1 MNAKHAFTRLGL
13 SLALPLLM
21 SSNLALAHAGHD
33 HSGHAEQ
40 PPAARQEKASVR
52 FADVSLLDQDGM
64 PVRLEKDLVG
74 DHLVV
79 MGFIYTSCTTVC
91 PVVSS
96 IMGKVQQQLG
106 GRVGEEIHL
115 VSISVDP
122 QRDDSKRL
130 QSYAKAFQ
138 KGPGWSWLT
147 GTPYAIT
154 ETLKGLG
161 SFSADLSQHPPLI
174 LVGDGRSGHW
184 TRYYGFTDPAV
195 LVAEIN
201 RLSARRVHA
210 KSTAIAEHH
219 ADHTGDHNEVQP

>member
-1 MNAKHAFTRLGL
+1 MNAKHACTLLAL
-13 SLALPLLM
+13 SLAFAG
-21 SSNLALAHAGHD
+21 NLALGHG
-33 HSGHAEQ
+33 GHEHNGRAEQ

-52 FADVSLLDQDGM
+52 FADVSLLNQDGM

-106 GRVGEEIHL
+106 GRVGQDIHL

-122 QRDDSKRL
+122 QRDDAKRL
-130 QSYAKAFQ
+130 QDYAKAFQ

-147 GTPYAIT
+147 GTPYAIS

-174 LVGDGRSGHW
+174 LVGDGRTGHW

-195 LVAEIN
+195 LIDEIN
-201 RLSARRVHA
+201 RLGARRVHA
-210 KSTAIAEHH
+210 KSSAIADHH
-219 ADHTGDHNEVQP
+219 EVQP

>member
-1 MNAKHAFTRLGL
+1 MTIGHACST
-13 SLALPLLM
+13 LALVLALA
-21 SSNLALAHAGHD
+21 SNLALAHG
-33 HSGHAEQ
+33 GHAGQ
-40 PPAARQEKASVR
+40 PPVASQEKASVR
-52 FADVSLLDQDGM
+52 FADVSLLNQDGM

-74 DHLVV
+74 EHLVV
-79 MGFIYTSCTTVC
+79 MGFIYTRCTTVC
-91 PVVSS
+91 PVVSA

-106 GRVGEEIHL
+106 GRVGQDIQL

-122 QRDDSKRL
+122 QRDDARRL
-130 QSYAKAFQ
+130 QRYARAFQ

-147 GTPYAIT
+147 GTPYAIG

-184 TRYYGFTDPAV
+184 RRYSGFTDPAV
-195 LVAEIN
+195 LIDELN
-201 RLSARRVHA
+201 RLSARRVHV

-219 ADHTGDHNEVQP
+219 EVQP

>member
-1 MNAKHAFTRLGL
+1 MNARHSCKL
-13 SLALPLLM
+13 LALSM
-21 SSNLALAHAGHD
+21 AIASQLALAHAGHD
-33 HSGHAEQ
+33 HSGHAQQ
-40 PPAARQEKASVR
+40 PPAVHQEKASVR
-52 FADVSLLDQDGM
+52 FADVSLLDQNGM

-106 GRVGEEIHL
+106 GRVGEEIRL

-130 QSYAKAFQ
+130 QSYAKAFHH
-138 KGPGWSWLT
+138 GPGWSWLT
-147 GTPYAIT
+147 GSPYAIT

-174 LVGDGRSGHW
+174 LVGDGHSGHW

-195 LVAEIN
+195 LIDEIN

-210 KSTAIAEHH
+210 KSTAIAEHQ
-219 ADHTGDHNEVQP
+219 EVQP

>member
-1 MNAKHAFTRLGL
+1 MTRLHGGKLLGL
-13 SLALPLLM
+13 SLLLA
-21 SSNLALAHAGHD
+21 SNLALAHAGHD
-33 HSGHAEQ
+33 HGGQPEQ

-52 FADVSLLDQDGM
+52 FADVALLDQDGM

-96 IMGKVQQQLG
+96 IMSKVQQQLG
-106 GRVGEEIHL
+106 GRVGEEIRL

-130 QSYAKAFQ
+130 AGYARAFQ
-138 KGPGWSWLT
+138 HGPGWSWLT
-147 GTPYAIT
+147 GSPYAIS

-161 SFSADLSQHPPLI
+161 SFSANLSEHPPLI

-184 TRYYGFTDPAV
+184 TRYYGFTDPNV
-195 LVAEIN
+195 LIGEIN

-210 KSTAIAEHH
+210 KSTAIA
-219 ADHTGDHNEVQP
+219 GQEVRP

>member
-1 MNAKHAFTRLGL
+1 MTAMPGSPGGAPGKT
-13 SLALPLLM
+13 
-21 SSNLALAHAGHD
+21 
-33 HSGHAEQ
+33 
-40 PPAARQEKASVR
+40 SVR
-52 FADVSLLDQDGM
+52 FADVSLLNQDGM

-106 GRVGEEIHL
+106 GRVGEEVRL

-122 QRDDSKRL
+122 QRDDAKRL
-130 QSYAKAFQ
+130 QNYAKAFQ

-161 SFSADLSQHPPLI
+161 SFNADLSQHPPLI

-184 TRYYGFTDPAV
+184 TRYYGFTDPGV
-195 LVAEIN
+195 LIDEIN

-210 KSTAIAEHH
+210 KSTAIADHH
-219 ADHTGDHNEVQP
+219 EVQP

>member
-1 MNAKHAFTRLGL
+1 MNAKHTFTRLGL
-13 SLALPLLM
+13 SLALPLLL

-33 HSGHAEQ
+33 HDGPAEQ
-40 PPAARQEKASVR
+40 PPAARQEKASLR

-122 QRDDSKRL
+122 QRDDAKRL
-130 QSYAKAFQ
+130 QHYAKAFQ

-210 KSTAIAEHH
+210 KSTAIAEHSAEPF
-219 ADHTGDHNEVQP
+219 ADQNEVQP

>member
-1 MNAKHAFTRLGL
+1 M
-13 SLALPLLM
+13 
-21 SSNLALAHAGHD
+21 
-33 HSGHAEQ
+33 
-40 PPAARQEKASVR
+40 R
-52 FADVSLLDQDGM
+52 FADVALLDQDGM

-96 IMGKVQQQLG
+96 IMSKVQQQLG
-106 GRVGEEIHL
+106 GRVGEEIRL

-122 QRDDSKRL
+122 QRDDSRRL
-130 QSYAKAFQ
+130 AGYARAFQ
-138 KGPGWSWLT
+138 HGPGWSWLT
-147 GTPYAIT
+147 GSPYAIS

-161 SFSADLSQHPPLI
+161 SFSANLSEHPPLI

-184 TRYYGFTDPAV
+184 TRFYGFTDPSV
-195 LVAEIN
+195 LIGEVN

-210 KSTAIAEHH
+210 KSTAIAGQE
-219 ADHTGDHNEVQP
+219 AQP

>member
-1 MNAKHAFTRLGL
+1 MNTQLIAL
-13 SLALPLLM
+13 SLLLA
-21 SSNLALAHAGHD
+21 SQLTLAHGGHD
-33 HSGHAEQ
+33 HGGQPAP
-40 PPAARQEKASVR
+40 PPAAHQEKASVR

-74 DHLVV
+74 DRLVV

-106 GRVGEEIHL
+106 GRVGEEIRL

-122 QRDDSKRL
+122 QRDDTKRL
-130 QSYAKAFQ
+130 ASYARAFQ
-138 KGPGWSWLT
+138 HGPGWSWLT
-147 GTPYAIT
+147 GSPYAIS

-161 SFSADLSQHPPLI
+161 SFSANLSEHPPLI
-174 LVGDGRSGHW
+174 LVGDGRTGHW
-184 TRYYGFTDPAV
+184 TRYYGFTDPNV
-195 LVAEIN
+195 LITELN

-210 KSTAIAEHH
+210 KTTAIA
-219 ADHTGDHNEVQP
+219 GQEVQP

>member
-1 MNAKHAFTRLGL
+1 MNTKPACKLL
-13 SLALPLLM
+13 SLSLTLPLLL
-21 SSNLALAHAGHD
+21 SAQLALAHAGHE
-33 HSGHAEQ
+33 HNGGAPQ
-40 PPAARQEKASVR
+40 PPALHQEKASVR

-74 DHLVV
+74 DRLVV
-79 MGFIYTSCTTVC
+79 MGFIYTRCTTVC

-106 GRVGEEIHL
+106 GRVGDDVQL

-122 QRDDSKRL
+122 QRDDAKRL
-130 QSYAKAFQ
+130 QAYAKTFQ
-138 KGPGWSWLT
+138 HGPGWHWLT
-147 GTPYAIT
+147 GSPYAIT

-195 LVAEIN
+195 LVEEIN

-210 KSTAIAEHH
+210 KSTAIA
-219 ADHTGDHNEVQP
+219 DHQEVQP

>member
-1 MNAKHAFTRLGL
+1 MNALEHGKLLGV
-13 SLALPLLM
+13 SLLLA
-21 SSNLALAHAGHD
+21 SNLALAHAGHD
-33 HSGHAEQ
+33 HAAHAQQ
-40 PPAARQEKASVR
+40 PPAAHQEKATVR
-52 FADVSLLDQDGM
+52 FADVALLDQDGM

-74 DHLVV
+74 ERLVV

-106 GRVGEEIHL
+106 GRVGDEVQL

-122 QRDDSKRL
+122 QRDDPKRL
-130 QSYAKAFQ
+130 RGYARAFQ
-138 KGPGWSWLT
+138 HGPGWSWLT

-161 SFSADLSQHPPLI
+161 SFSADLGQHPPLI

-195 LVAEIN
+195 LISEID
-201 RLSARRVHA
+201 RLSARRVQA
-210 KSTAIAEHH
+210 KHTAIAKTPEHH
-219 ADHTGDHNEVQP
+219 AAHQGAHQEVRP

>member
-1 MNAKHAFTRLGL
+1 MNIKPVCKRL
-13 SLALPLLM
+13 SLSLTLPLLL
-21 SSNLALAHAGHD
+21 SAQLALAHAGHD
-33 HSGHAEQ
+33 HSGAASQ
-40 PPAARQEKASVR
+40 PPALHQEKASVR

-74 DHLVV
+74 DRLVV

-106 GRVGEEIHL
+106 GRVGDEVQL

-122 QRDDSKRL
+122 QRDDAKRL
-130 QSYAKAFQ
+130 QAYAKAFQ
-138 KGPGWSWLT
+138 HGAGWSWLT
-147 GTPYAIT
+147 GSPYAIT

-161 SFSADLSQHPPLI
+161 SFSADLTQHPPLI

-184 TRYYGFTDPAV
+184 TRYYGFTDPKV
-195 LVAEIN
+195 LVDEIN

-210 KSTAIAEHH
+210 KSTAIVEHQQ
-219 ADHTGDHNEVQP
+219 EVQP

>member
-1 MNAKHAFTRLGL
+1 M
-13 SLALPLLM
+13 
-21 SSNLALAHAGHD
+21 
-33 HSGHAEQ
+33 
-40 PPAARQEKASVR
+40 R
-52 FADVSLLDQDGM
+52 FADVSLLNQDGM

-106 GRVGEEIHL
+106 GRVGQDIHL

-122 QRDDSKRL
+122 QRDDAKRL
-130 QSYAKAFQ
+130 QDYAKAFQ

-147 GTPYAIT
+147 GTPYAIS

-174 LVGDGRSGHW
+174 LVGDGRTGPLDALLRLHRPGSADRRNQPPRRPSG
-184 TRYYGFTDPAV
+184 ACQ
-195 LVAEIN
+195 
-201 RLSARRVHA
+201 
-210 KSTAIAEHH
+210 EH
-219 ADHTGDHNEVQP
+219 GDC